1 VIQILPDG
9 VINKIA
15 AGEVVERPA
24 SVVKELVENALD
36 AGARS
41 VDILVRSGG
50 RDLIEIVDDGSG
62 MSADDARLA
71 LKRHATSKIS
81 TVEDLSTL
89 DTFGFRGEALPSIAS
104 VCRFTLETSD
114 GSSPEG
120 VQIMIEGGR
129 VMGEKPVA
137 RVRGTTI
144 RVEHLFANV
153 PARRKF
159 LKSVQTEYRHIVKSV
174 TEAALSRLDVG
185 FTLRHDQ
192 REVFRLRGGRELRQR
207 AAELFGSK
215 ALSGAVLL
223 AAELDDLRLRGILG
237 APVASRRTSGAVHLF
252 VNGRPVNHRGLS
264 YALFTG
270 YGELLPQG
278 RYPFACLFLEVFS
291 SDVDVNVHPAKREVR
306 FTDEARV
313 KDFVITGVRE
323 ALGRELG
330 TRTFYRDRALKGG
343 TNGAGSG
350 ATGVERRVGEN
361 DLPWHHTGLF
371 TGLLPDAK
379 DAAGS
384 LFEVVEGAPAHDDVS
399 VERPESA
406 RAGSDFSDD
415 PLIWQVHD
423 RYLIAPI
430 SGGIIVIDQ
439 HAAHERILYEETL
452 GHLTD
457 APAASQQLLF
467 PRLLEL
473 SVDQASVVDEFA
485 SLLTRVG
492 FDLKAF
498 GGNTVALEA
507 IPPYLEKAG
516 NEEEVILSIID
527 DLGEGGEGI
536 GSVHEKIAAS
546 VACRAAI
553 KFGQRLDPVE
563 RRILVDRLFACKKPQ
578 VCPHGRPTHLI
589 LSLEELDLRFDR

>member
-1 VIQILPDG
+1 MIQILPDG

-41 VDILVRSGG
+41 VDIMVRSGG
-50 RDLIEIVDDGSG
+50 RDLIEIVDDGIG
-62 MSADDARLA
+62 MSIDDARLA

-81 TVEDLSTL
+81 SVEDLSTL

-104 VCRFTLETSD
+104 VSRFTLETSD

-120 VQIMIEGGR
+120 VQIVIEGGR
-129 VMGEKPVA
+129 VTEEIPLA

-223 AAELDDLRLRGILG
+223 AAELDNMRLRGVLG
-237 APVASRRTSGAVHLF
+237 APAASRRTSGAVHLF

-264 YALFTG
+264 YALFAG
-270 YGELLPQG
+270 YGELLPHG
-278 RYPFACLFLEVFS
+278 RYPFACLFLEVFP

-306 FTDEARV
+306 FADEPRI

-330 TRTFYRDRALKGG
+330 TRTFYRDRTQRGG
-343 TNGAGSG
+343 MEGEGNGV
-350 ATGVERRVGEN
+350 TGVERRVSEN

-371 TGLLPDAK
+371 TGLLPDARM
-379 DAAGS
+379 
-384 LFEVVEGAPAHDDVS
+384 L
-399 VERPESA
+399 
-406 RAGSDFSDD
+406 
-415 PLIWQVHD
+415 QVHSSTLLMQA
-423 RYLIAPI
+423 RYMIK
-430 SGGIIVIDQ
+430 
-439 HAAHERILYEETL
+439 
-452 GHLTD
+452 
-457 APAASQQLLF
+457 
-467 PRLLEL
+467 PRLREPDRQEPVLTFRMIPL
-473 SVDQASVVDEFA
+473 SGRFMTNISSPPFRAVS
-485 SLLTRVG
+485 SLLI
-492 FDLKAF
+492 
-498 GGNTVALEA
+498 NTPHMSESFMRR
-507 IPPYLEKAG
+507 
-516 NEEEVILSIID
+516 LS
-527 DLGEGGEGI
+527 GI
-536 GSVHEKIAAS
+536 
-546 VACRAAI
+546 
-553 KFGQRLDPVE
+553 
-563 RRILVDRLFACKKPQ
+563 
-578 VCPHGRPTHLI
+578 
-589 LSLEELDLRFDR
+589 